1 MPSRLYTIYNLCI
14 EKSTR
19 KYISCIDV
27 YTIPCYNEFTTR
39 AVFRPNPDFTQV
51 SGFVNINSSGVAAE
65 KKEEL

>member
-1 MPSRLYTIYNLCI
+1 M
-14 EKSTR
+14 
-19 KYISCIDV
+19 